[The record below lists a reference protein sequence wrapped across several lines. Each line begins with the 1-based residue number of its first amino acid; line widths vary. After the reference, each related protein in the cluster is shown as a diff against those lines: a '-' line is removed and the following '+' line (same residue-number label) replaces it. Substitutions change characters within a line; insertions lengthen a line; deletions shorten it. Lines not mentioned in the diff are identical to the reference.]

1 MTNTELPNKP
11 HTSDNKLKSNTTKKL
26 SKIENIKPKSKPA
39 INRTHGD
46 ENIFALVNN
55 NSQNQ
60 RALIRHYNPEEE
72 KVDSTLRKNLKGP
85 TPRAT
90 ELNSL
95 RPKINK
101 NHIKDNR
108 LAIINQDP
116 PTKLSLTKEEI
127 KVTDPIHR
135 DFGKTPE

>member
-1 MTNTELPNKP
+1 MTNMNLPNKP
-11 HTSDNKLKSNTTKKL
+11 YTSDNKLKSNTTKKL
-26 SKIENIKPKSKPA
+26 SKVDNTKPKSKPP

-55 NSQNQ
+55 NTDNHK
-60 RALIRHYNPEEE
+60 AIIRTYNTEEE
-72 KVDSTLRKNLKGP
+72 KVDNLPKKSLKGP

-95 RPKINK
+95 KPKINK

-108 LAIINQDP
+108 HAIIKQDVP
-116 PTKLSLTKEEI
+116 LKVTSTKEEI
-127 KVTDPIHR
+127 KVTDPIHK